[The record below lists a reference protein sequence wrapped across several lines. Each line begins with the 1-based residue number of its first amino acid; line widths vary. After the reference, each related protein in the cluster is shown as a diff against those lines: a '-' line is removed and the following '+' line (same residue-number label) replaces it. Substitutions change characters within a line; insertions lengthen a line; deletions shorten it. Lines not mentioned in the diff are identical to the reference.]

1 MTHFHFKNRI
11 ALLGLLFLPAIGWTQ
26 SADSLL
32 ASVDGFQ
39 VPYDAFLIRTRITTY
54 QNDAVD
60 EDAVFDAYISGPDK
74 SLVIQK
80 EGRNREMKILY
91 HEEKLWVSL
100 PGSRR
105 PLRITP
111 IQRLMGQASNGDV
124 ARVGFRND
132 YTVQSTR
139 PDTVAG
145 EVCIVLRLKAKKP
158 SSTYAAIDLWIR
170 AADNRPVKADFYLT
184 SGKRLKRAVY
194 DRYESHQGRA
204 LLKGMTLFDEI
215 RKNEKTVFTYEKIEP
230 RSIPARYYNKNYL
243 VHVRDL

>member
-1 MTHFHFKNRI
+1 MTQSQIKKWI
-11 ALLGLLFLPAIGWTQ
+11 ALLGWLFLPALSLAQ

-32 ASVDGFQ
+32 ARVDGFQ
-39 VPYDAFLIRTRITTY
+39 VPYEEFLSRTRITTY
-54 QNDAVD
+54 KDGAVD
-60 EDAVFDAYISGPDK
+60 EDAVFDAYIAGPEK
-74 SLVIQK
+74 SLVVQK

-124 ARVGFRND
+124 ARVGFRSD
-132 YTVQSTR
+132 YTVQTTR

-145 EVCIVLRLKAKKP
+145 EVCKVLRLKAKKA
-158 SSTYAAIDLWIR
+158 SSTYACIDLWVR
-170 AADNRPVKADFYLT
+170 AADNRPVKANFYLT
-184 SGKRLKRAVY
+184 SGKLLKRAEY
-194 DRYESHQGRA
+194 DRYEPHQGRP
-204 LLKGMTLFDEI
+204 LLKGMTLFDEV
-215 RKNEKTVFTYEKIEP
+215 RKNEKTIFTYEKIEP
-230 RSIPARYYNKNYL
+230 RSIPAHYYNKNYL

>member
-1 MTHFHFKNRI
+1 MTHSRLKNRI
-11 ALLGLLFLPAIGWTQ
+11 ALLGWLFLPALGLAQ

-32 ASVDGFQ
+32 ARVDGFQ
-39 VPYDAFLIRTRITTY
+39 VPYEEFLSRTRITTY
-54 QNDAVD
+54 QDGAVD
-60 EDAVFDAYISGPDK
+60 EDAVFDAYISGPEK

-132 YTVQSTR
+132 YTVQATR

-145 EVCIVLRLKAKKP
+145 EVCRVLRLKAKKA
-158 SSTYAAIDLWIR
+158 SSTYASIDLWVR
-170 AADNRPVKADFYLT
+170 AVDNRPVKADFYLT
-184 SGKRLKRAVY
+184 SGKLLKRAKY
-194 DRYESHQGRA
+194 DRYELYQGRP

-215 RKNEKTVFTYEKIEP
+215 RKNEKTVFIYEKIEP
-230 RSIPARYYNKNYL
+230 RSIPAHYYNKNYL